1 MDQQKVSRRAFLRT
15 ITAGGGM
22 ALLSACGSSPAAT
35 GDAAVATAPAEAPAA
50 ASGGPVT
57 IRFMTH
63 NILEKPAGEYLQEI
77 VDEFMQQNPMIKV
90 EVEGVPNADVLTKLT
105 TAAQADNLPDIIC
118 GQGVNVS
125 GFDNLNAA
133 LDIGDRIQQAN
144 IADSYFPSMLA
155 ACRTQEGRT
164 LGLPLYA
171 GTDALYY
178 RTDMFEEV
186 GLDPTKPPKTWD
198 ELVEAAKALT
208 DPSKG
213 RYGFGFY
220 GKTHFPNRVINFMA
234 NAGPEGELMKLDEA
248 SGKYM
253 IHINSPDSQKAWTYL
268 TELALVHK
276 VVPPNI
282 VEMDYPANVS
292 SFAAGNVAM
301 LLTGPWGARTFVGT
315 NAEIEGKFNVGPHPT
330 PTGEPARL
338 IQSPVI
344 YGVGR
349 TSAHPDEAF
358 TFLKWITLDRNIV
371 WNSKAGYGPVVKA
384 ALDAP
389 EIKNDP
395 LLPTFIAQSEQAVL
409 PPYLIFLKENSKVN
423 DSWGPE
429 WQAALTGA
437 KSVEEATNTAANR
450 IKEVLGDRGELKFPT
465 A

>member
-1 MDQQKVSRRAFLRT
+1 MEQGKISRRAFLRT
-15 ITAGGGM
+15 LTAGGGLV
-22 ALLSACGSSPAAT
+22 LLGACGAAP
-35 GDAAVATAPAEAPAA
+35 GAPGGAAEATAPAQ

-63 NILEKPAGEYLQEI
+63 NILENPAGQYLQEI
-77 VDEFMQQNPMIKV
+77 VDEFMQEHPDIKV

-105 TAAQADNLPDIIC
+105 TAAQANNLPDIIC
-118 GQGVNVS
+118 GQNVNVS

-133 LDIGDRIQQAN
+133 MDISEFVQQAN

-155 ACRTQEGRT
+155 ACRTQDGRT

-178 RTDMFEEV
+178 RADMFEEV
-186 GLDPTKPPKTWD
+186 GLDPDNPPKSWD

-220 GKTHFPNRVINFMA
+220 GKTHFPNRMINMMI

-248 SGKYM
+248 SGKYA
-253 IHINSPDSQKAWTYL
+253 IHVNSPDSQRAWQFITD
-268 TELALVHK
+268 LAITHK

-292 SFAAGNVAM
+292 AFAGGNVAM

-315 NAEIEGKFNVGPHPT
+315 NPEIEGKFRVGQHPT
-330 PTGEPARL
+330 PSGEPGSL
-338 IQSPVI
+338 IQLPAI
-344 YGVGR
+344 FGIGR
-349 TSAHPDEAF
+349 TSAHPEEAF

-371 WNSKAGYGPVVKA
+371 WNAKAGYGPVVKS
-384 ALDAP
+384 ALEAP
-389 EIKNDP
+389 EIQNDP
-395 LLPTFIAQSEQAVL
+395 LLPTFIAQSERAVL
-409 PPYLIFLKENSKVN
+409 PPYLIFLKETGRIH
-423 DSWGPE
+423 DTWGPE
-429 WQAALTGA
+429 YQAALTGA
-437 KSVEEATNTAANR
+437 KSVEEATNTAANG
-450 IKEVLGDRGELKFPT
+450 IKEILGDRADMPFPT